1 MGDTAYGIA
10 VVSTAAVAL
19 VLCVRRPRH
28 PVTIVMALFA
38 IGGLWG
44 FIHPFG
50 DGPSH
55 DDDLPINLA
64 MWALTNPMVAP
75 LLTVFPEGPRGR
87 LGRRMLALQAVA
99 IVWTFATGLA
109 GYERDGN
116 PTWYFIVDQV
126 LLVAL
131 AITVPISTASLGR
144 LWRSSTGARRTRIG
158 IVFSVA
164 VFWVAQVVVFGTL
177 SLGGGH
183 GPIWLEDFL
192 DAVNYVVILGGVP
205 VAIGL
210 GVLVERPGPLAGAM
224 NRALSW
230 FLLGGIVSTGALL
243 VAGAVASM
251 SGQDPPDAL
260 AVVVPAV
267 AATVV
272 AGPLR
277 AVVRRP
283 VDAFL
288 PRVRPG
294 DSALHGLSDRLAG
307 PVTPSEV
314 PAIVASTLAEAFDA
328 TGLELEMDG
337 EIVARWGAEIDHG
350 AALTQPLIQSGRTVG
365 VMRFQAAEPPDRSLD
380 LVMPHVAA
388 ALESAHLVMEL
399 ERSHDR
405 LLSARA
411 DERSRLRA
419 DLHDELSPALAGMRL
434 AAASIRERLHSREGD
449 ADPIAVGLLARIEA
463 EAGDSVHTVRQILAG
478 LRPLAIDDLG
488 VYSAL
493 RQRAM
498 TFDRPGTFEVVF
510 SAGDDLPELDPDI
523 EVALYRTL
531 GEAVNNSA
539 RHSRARRCTIRIGVA
554 EGAAVMDVTDDGVG
568 VSEDA
573 AAVGLGVRSM
583 QARARRLGGQ
593 VRIEPVIPAG
603 TRVVVVF
610 PLGEVSR
617 P

>member
-1 MGDTAYGIA
+1 
-10 VVSTAAVAL
+10 
-19 VLCVRRPRH
+19 
-28 PVTIVMALFA
+28 
-38 IGGLWG
+38 
-44 FIHPFG
+44 
-50 DGPSH
+50 
-55 DDDLPINLA
+55 
-64 MWALTNPMVAP
+64 
-75 LLTVFPEGPRGR
+75 
-87 LGRRMLALQAVA
+87 
-99 IVWTFATGLA
+99 
-109 GYERDGN
+109 
-116 PTWYFIVDQV
+116 
-126 LLVAL
+126 
-131 AITVPISTASLGR
+131 
-144 LWRSSTGARRTRIG
+144 
-158 IVFSVA
+158 
-164 VFWVAQVVVFGTL
+164 
-177 SLGGGH
+177 
-183 GPIWLEDFL
+183 
-192 DAVNYVVILGGVP
+192 
-205 VAIGL
+205 
-210 GVLVERPGPLAGAM
+210 
-224 NRALSW
+224 
-230 FLLGGIVSTGALL
+230 
-243 VAGAVASM
+243 
-251 SGQDPPDAL
+251 
-260 AVVVPAV
+260 
-267 AATVV
+267 
-272 AGPLR
+272 
-277 AVVRRP
+277 
-283 VDAFL
+283 
-288 PRVRPG
+288 
-294 DSALHGLSDRLAG
+294 
-307 PVTPSEV
+307 
-314 PAIVASTLAEAFDA
+314 VASTLAEAFDA

-337 EIVARWGAEIDHG
+337 EIVARWGAELDHG

-365 VMRFQAAEPPDRSLD
+365 VMRFQAVEPPDRSLD

-434 AAASIRERLHSREGD
+434 AAASIRERLRSREGA
-449 ADPIAVGLLARIEA
+449 ADPIADDLLARIEA

-498 TFDRPGTFEVVF
+498 TFDRPGTFEVAF

-531 GEAVNNSA
+531 GEAVNNAA

-583 QARARRLGGQ
+583 KARARSLGGQ

>member
-1 MGDTAYGIA
+1 M
-10 VVSTAAVAL
+10 V
-19 VLCVRRPRH
+19 
-28 PVTIVMALFA
+28 LFA

-44 FIHPFG
+44 LIHPLG

-75 LLTVFPEGPRGR
+75 LLTVFPDGPRGR
-87 LGRRMLALQAVA
+87 LGRRMLALQALA
-99 IVWTFATGLA
+99 ITWTFATGLA
-109 GYERDGN
+109 GYERNGN

-126 LLVAL
+126 LLVLL
-131 AITVPISTASLGR
+131 AITVPISTVSLGR
-144 LWRSSTGARRTRIG
+144 LWRRSTGARRTRIG

-164 VFWVAQVVVFGTL
+164 AFWVAQVLVFGAL
-177 SLGGGH
+177 SLAGGD
-183 GPIWLEDFL
+183 GPQWLKEFL

-230 FLLGGIVSTGALL
+230 FLLGGIVSVGALL
-243 VAGAVASM
+243 VAGALASLT
-251 SGQDPPDAL
+251 GQDPPDAL

-277 AVVRRP
+277 AAVRRP
-283 VDAFL
+283 VDALL

-294 DSALHGLSDRLAG
+294 DTALHGLSDRLAG
-307 PVTPSEV
+307 PVTPTEV
-314 PAIVASTLAEAFDA
+314 PEIVASTLAEAFDA
-328 TGLELEMDG
+328 TGLELEIDG
-337 EIVARWGAEIDHG
+337 EIVARWGADLDFG
-350 AALTQPLIQSGRTVG
+350 AVLTQPLIQSGRTVG
-365 VMRFQAAEPPDRSLD
+365 IMRLQAAEPPDRSLE

-388 ALESAHLVMEL
+388 ALESAHLVTEL

-419 DLHDELSPALAGMRL
+419 DLHDELSPSLAGMRL
-434 AAASIRERLHSREGD
+434 AAASIRERLRSGDAD
-449 ADPIAVGLLARIEA
+449 ADPIADDLLARIEA

-478 LRPLAIDDLG
+478 LRPLAIDDVG

-498 TFDRPGTFEVVF
+498 TFDRPGTFDVAF
-510 SAGDDLPELDPDI
+510 SAGDDLPALDPDI

-531 GEAVNNSA
+531 GEAVNNAA
-539 RHSRARRCTIRIGVA
+539 RHSRARHCTIRIGVA
-554 EGAAVMDVTDDGVG
+554 EGAVVMEVADDGVG
-568 VSEDA
+568 VSEDT

-583 QARARRLGGQ
+583 EARARSLGGQ
-593 VRIEPVIPAG
+593 VRIEPVNPDG
-603 TRVVVVF
+603 TRVVVAF
-610 PLGEVSR
+610 PWSEVR
-617 P
+617 